1 MSKIIFNEHQRRQI
15 EANSNVASV
24 SDRAIQYTA
33 DFKLKAVLEN
43 LQGKGPV
50 QIFREAGFDLEII
63 GIKKAQSAV
72 RRWKKTYQT
81 HGEKGFSEERRGKGS
96 TGRPRTENLS
106 ADKKLEKA
114 EARIRLLEA
123 ELALLKKLDEMER
136 QAKKNRF

>member
-15 EANSNVASV
+15 EANPNVASV

-33 DFKLKAVLEN
+33 EFKLKAVQAN
-43 LQGKGPV
+43 LQGKGPA
-50 QIFREAGFDLEII
+50 QIFREAGFDLEVI
-63 GIKKAQSAV
+63 GLKKSQSALN
-72 RRWKKTYQT
+72 RWKKTFQT
-81 HGEKGFSEERRGKGS
+81 YGEKGFSEERRGKGS
-96 TGRPRTENLS
+96 TGRPRTDNLS

-123 ELALLKKLDEMER
+123 ELALLKKLEEMER